1 MGQSLSKFFMRLCL
15 LFCLLC
21 FIILKIFEWSPVTLH
36 FTHSFRLTCLTCSK
50 HFTCANSF
58 FLPCWIFKCIFQL
71 VTTKTLLLKLNC
83 PFFPV
88 RTGKYNIYLLFI
100 SFLINGIIK
109 GISKEPSSKL
119 NNCSCSLT
127 MEINGT
133 FSHDKSSWKPLI
145 YVFGLLSPSTGLK
158 QNLSNRK
165 LQDLP
170 C

>member
-1 MGQSLSKFFMRLCL
+1 M
-15 LFCLLC
+15 
-21 FIILKIFEWSPVTLH
+21 FIILLIMFYYFEDFWMVSCDI
-36 FTHSFRLTCLTCSK
+36 THSFRLTCLTCSK